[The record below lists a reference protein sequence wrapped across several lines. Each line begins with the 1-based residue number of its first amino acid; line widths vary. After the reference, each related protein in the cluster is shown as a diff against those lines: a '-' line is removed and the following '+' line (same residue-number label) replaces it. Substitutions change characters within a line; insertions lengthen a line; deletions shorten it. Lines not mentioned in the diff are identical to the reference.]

1 MYLKTVEIRDFR
13 NIESQVLQFSP
24 NVNIILGKNA
34 QGKTN
39 LLEAIWLLSGSK
51 SFRGAQDREF
61 CAFGKQSFFVGGRFE
76 NEGDEFKLTLGCDV
90 SGSKTVKKIVRGEKS
105 YSSARALLGAA
116 PMTVFSPDDLDL
128 IKAGPANR
136 RNYCDQLLSMLFPSY
151 AKSLSRY
158 NRIVSQKN
166 ALLKSGAGDSELE
179 IWNEQLALFGAS
191 VIKSRCELIK
201 RLLPYAQKSF
211 FEMGQQS
218 ENLNIKYNC
227 TVCDDTEID
236 EAEIKELFLKKLQE
250 NAFKEQAAE
259 SCLYGPHRD
268 DVEFYINGNN
278 ARQFASQGQQRSIVL
293 SLLLAKTSLIKNHT
307 GKTPI
312 VLLDDVM
319 SELDSSRQSYLLN
332 KIYDFQVFITCCQD
346 EIFEKSR
353 NKCTYLV
360 SDGKF
365 IKKEE

>member
-13 NIESQVLQFSP
+13 NIESAVLQFSDD
-24 NVNIILGKNA
+24 VNIILGKNA

-39 LLEAIWLLSGSK
+39 LLEAIWLLSGNK

-61 CAFGKQSFFVGGRFE
+61 CSFGKQNFFVGGRFE
-76 NEGDEFKLTLGCDV
+76 NEGDEFKLTLGCDT
-90 SGSKTVKKIVRGEKS
+90 SGAKPQKKVVRGEKA

-116 PMTVFSPDDLDL
+116 PMSVFSPDDLEL
-128 IKAGPANR
+128 VKAGPSGR
-136 RNYCDQLLSMLFPSY
+136 RNYCDALLSTLFPSY
-151 AKSLSRY
+151 AKTLSRY

-166 ALLKSGAGDSELE
+166 ALLKSGAAQSELE
-179 IWNEQLALFGAS
+179 IWNEQLTLFGAS

-201 RLLPYAQKSF
+201 RLLPYAQSNF
-211 FEMGQQS
+211 SEMTQQK
-218 ENLNIKYNC
+218 EELDVKYSC
-227 TVCDDTEID
+227 TICEDTELS
-236 EAEIKELFLKKLQE
+236 EAEIKELFLKKISE

-268 DVEFYINGNN
+268 DIEFFINGNN
-278 ARQFASQGQQRSIVL
+278 ARQFASQGQQRSVVL
-293 SLLLAKTSLIKNHT
+293 ALLLSKTSLIKNHT

-332 KIYDFQVFITCCQD
+332 KIKDFQVFITCCQD
-346 EIFEKSR
+346 EIFEKSK
-353 NKCTYLV
+353 NKATFIV
-360 SDGKF
+360 ENGKF
-365 IKKEE
+365 TKKEE

>member
-1 MYLKTVEIRDFR
+1 MYLKTVEIRNFR
-13 NIESQVLQFSP
+13 NIESAHLSFSDD
-24 NVNIILGKNA
+24 VNIILGKNA

-39 LLEAIWLLSGSK
+39 LLEAIFLLSGNK

-76 NEGDEFKLTLGCDV
+76 NEGDEFKLTLGCDTA
-90 SGSKTVKKIVRGEKS
+90 GSKVVKKVVRGEKA
-105 YSSARALLGAA
+105 YSSARALLSAA
-116 PMTVFSPDDLDL
+116 PMSVFSPDDLEL

-136 RNYCDQLLSMLFPSY
+136 RNYCDALLSTLFPSY
-151 AKSLSRY
+151 AKTLSRY

-166 ALLKSGAGDSELE
+166 ALLKSGAPISDIE
-179 IWNEQLALFGAS
+179 IWNEQQALFGAS

-201 RLLPYAQKSF
+201 RLLPYAEKNFS
-211 FEMGQQS
+211 EMT
-218 ENLNIKYNC
+218 ENREQLDIRYNC
-227 TVCDDTEID
+227 TVCEDTELD
-236 EAEIKELFLKKLQE
+236 EAEIKELFLKKISE
-250 NAFKEQAAE
+250 NSFKEQAAE

-268 DVEFYINGNN
+268 DIEFYINENN

-293 SLLLAKTSLIKNHT
+293 ALLLAKTSLIKNHT

-332 KIYDFQVFITCCQD
+332 KIKDFQVFITCCQD
-346 EIFEKSR
+346 EIFEKSK
-353 NKCTYLV
+353 NKSTFLV
-360 SDGKF
+360 ENGKF
-365 IKKEE
+365 TKKEE